1 MTQENN
7 WFETARLGMF
17 VHWSHSSQC
26 GYEVSWPLVGGV
38 FSLPYCQDVPVADY
52 HRTAQTF
59 NPTEYNPQ
67 TWANLAKRLGM
78 QYVILT
84 AKHHDGF
91 SLFHTQQSDFSIEY
105 APYKKDIVR
114 EFVEAMR
121 AEGLR
126 IGLYFSLIDWHYPDY
141 PAFTEADKPYQ
152 FGKFRQPTNSQWE
165 RYLEFMFAQ
174 VRELLSNYGKIDLLW
189 FDGGWE
195 RKPEQWQARQLHE
208 MIRSLQPHLLINDCL
223 RGFGD
228 FDTCEQFIPPQ
239 PPQRTWEACLTLIDT
254 LRESTPLRFC

>member
-67 TWANLAKRLGM
+67 TWAHLAKRLGM

-91 SLFHTQQSDFSIEY
+91 
-105 APYKKDIVR
+105 PY
-114 EFVEAMR
+114 
-121 AEGLR
+121 
-126 IGLYFSLIDWHYPDY
+126 
-141 PAFTEADKPYQ
+141 
-152 FGKFRQPTNSQWE
+152 
-165 RYLEFMFAQ
+165 
-174 VRELLSNYGKIDLLW
+174 
-189 FDGGWE
+189 
-195 RKPEQWQARQLHE
+195 
-208 MIRSLQPHLLINDCL
+208 
-223 RGFGD
+223 
-228 FDTCEQFIPPQ
+228 FIPSNPTFLSSMR
-239 PPQRTWEACLTLIDT
+239 RTKKILSENLWRRCGRRVCELGCIF
-254 LRESTPLRFC
+254 P